1 VGATDSPSLVGTR
14 APASR
19 EARRRSRRALVRFA
33 RHRLAI
39 VGAVCL
45 LAIVVIAIAAP
56 VVAPYRYARQDLL
69 NTYAPPDARHL
80 IGTDALG
87 RDVLSRLMYGARVSV
102 SAGVVATAIVLTIGV
117 PTGLVAGY
125 FGGMFDL
132 LLMRVVDVVYA
143 IPFLLLVLLL
153 QVFFTAFLP
162 AVKAGPL
169 LWLRILNQ
177 DTGGITAIVL
187 ALSLVGWLDVA
198 RVARGQTI
206 ALRHREFIQA
216 AKSLGASERRIVAA
230 HLLPNI
236 AAPIIVM
243 ATLLIPQFIIAE
255 AALSFLGLGVQPPT
269 PSWGI
274 MILDGAN
281 AIESYPRLVIAP
293 AVALAVT
300 LLSLNFVGD
309 GLRDALDPSGER

>member
-1 VGATDSPSLVGTR
+1 
-14 APASR
+14 
-19 EARRRSRRALVRFA
+19 
-33 RHRLAI
+33 
-39 VGAVCL
+39 VGAVFL
-45 LAIVVIAIAAP
+45 LAILVVAVAAP
-56 VVAPYRYARQDLL
+56 AVTPYRYTRQDLL
-69 NTYAPPDARHL
+69 NTYGAPDARHL

-87 RDVLSRLMYGARVSV
+87 RDVLSRLMYGARVSM
-102 SAGVVATAIVLTIGV
+102 ATGLVTTGIVLGIGV

-125 FGGMFDL
+125 FGGTFDL

-143 IPFLLLVLLL
+143 IPSLLLVLLL
-153 QVFFTAFLP
+153 QVFFIAFLP

-169 LWLRILNQ
+169 VWLRVLNQ
-177 DTGGITAIVL
+177 NTGGVTAIVL

-216 AKSLGASERRIVAA
+216 AKSLGASDWRVIAT

-236 AAPIIVM
+236 AAPIIIM

-255 AALSFLGLGVQPPT
+255 AGLSFLGLGVQPPT

-274 MILDGAN
+274 MIADGRD

>member
-1 VGATDSPSLVGTR
+1 M
-14 APASR
+14 
-19 EARRRSRRALVRFA
+19 RFA
-33 RHRLAI
+33 RHRLAV
-39 VGAVCL
+39 VGTVFL
-45 LAIVVIAIAAP
+45 LVVLVVAIGAPVIA
-56 VVAPYRYARQDLL
+56 PYHYYRQDLL
-69 NTYAPPDARHL
+69 NTYAAPDGRHL
-80 IGTDALG
+80 AGTDALG
-87 RDVLSRLMYGARVSV
+87 RDVVSRLMYGARVSM
-102 SAGVVATAIVLTIGV
+102 SAGLVATAIVLVVGV
-117 PTGLVAGY
+117 PTGLIAGY
-125 FGGMFDL
+125 FGGTFDL

-143 IPFLLLVLLL
+143 IPSLLLVLLL

-162 AVKAGPL
+162 AVKVGPL
-169 LWLRILNQ
+169 VWLRTLNQ
-177 DTGGITAIVL
+177 DTGGVTAIVL

-236 AAPIIVM
+236 AAPIIIM

>member
-1 VGATDSPSLVGTR
+1 M
-14 APASR
+14 
-19 EARRRSRRALVRFA
+19 
-33 RHRLAI
+33 
-39 VGAVCL
+39 GAVL
-45 LAIVVIAIAAP
+45 LLVILVVAIAAP
-56 VVAPYRYARQDLL
+56 AITPYRYTRQDLL
-69 NTYAPPDARHL
+69 DTYGAPDARHL

-87 RDVLSRLMYGARVSV
+87 RDVLSRLMYGARVSMATGLV
-102 SAGVVATAIVLTIGV
+102 TTAIVLGIGV

-125 FGGMFDL
+125 FGGTFDL

-143 IPFLLLVLLL
+143 IPSLLLVLLL
-153 QVFFTAFLP
+153 QVFFIAFLP

-169 LWLRILNQ
+169 VWLRVLNQ
-177 DTGGITAIVL
+177 NTGGVTAIVL

-216 AKSLGASERRIVAA
+216 AKSLGASDWRVIAT

-236 AAPIIVM
+236 AAPIIIM

-255 AALSFLGLGVQPPT
+255 AGLSFLGLGVQPPT

-274 MILDGAN
+274 MIADGRD

-293 AVALAVT
+293 AVALAAT